1 LFKEW
6 RRRRAGFTCPV
17 VIRWLIFFMVAV
29 LAAGAAPSGPTGDPV
44 AEFWR
49 QPALD
54 GPINHAGFDRAL
66 MARAI
71 FHETNRIREKL
82 GLRPFRTF
90 PKLDE
95 AADLEA
101 GVGRVYQPP
110 SHTNPF
116 PMIGTPLERVK
127 FVGLKPRQVAE
138 NIALIPIHDIGLN
151 FGVGVTVREGRRQF
165 VHPETQEELKPS
177 TYRKFAATVVQGWM
191 ESPPHRA
198 NIVNPALRHLGCSV
212 QPTVSLL
219 GVEQLFCVQVFFTP
233 TD

>member
-1 LFKEW
+1 MIK
-6 RRRRAGFTCPV
+6 R
-17 VIRWLIFFMVAV
+17 LIFCVAAT
-29 LAAGAAPSGPTGDPV
+29 LAAGATPSRPPGDPV

-54 GPINHAGFDRAL
+54 ETINHAGFDREL

-71 FHETNRIREKL
+71 FHETNRVRANL
-82 GLRPFRTF
+82 GLRPFGIF

-101 GVGRVYQPP
+101 AVGKVYQPP

-116 PMIGTPLERVK
+116 PMIGTPMARVK
-127 FVGLKPRQVAE
+127 YVGLKPGQVAE
-138 NIALIPIHDIGLN
+138 NIALLPVHDIGLN
-151 FGVGVTVREGRRQF
+151 VGVGVTVREGRRQF
-165 VHPETQEELKPS
+165 VHPGTHEELKPS

-198 NIVNPALRHLGCSV
+198 NIVNPVLRYLGCSV
-212 QPTVSLL
+212 QPTTSLL
-219 GVEQLFCVQVFFTP
+219 GLEQLFCVQVFFTP
-233 TD
+233 AD